1 MSDKTKKYDW
11 VALKQEYFISDELEV
26 KGFIR
31 GKLGVW
37 NANTSKQTTGWSKE
51 KQEYRE
57 DIMYKTLE
65 QIKDSEAAKN
75 RKALIKLYEELRR
88 RIEGGKVGDLI
99 YKELEAIW
107 KILKTEIG
115 EPTSITKTES
125 THQMRESEDELTQEE
140 REGVEKA
147 FAIIN
152 NIEKE

>member
-1 MSDKTKKYDW
+1 MAEKKTKYDW
-11 VALKQEYFISDELEV
+11 VALKQEYMLSDELEV
-26 KGFIR
+26 KAFIEA
-31 GKLGVW
+31 KLSVW
-37 NANTSKQTTGWSKE
+37 NGNCSKMTRGWVKE

-65 QIKDSEAAKN
+65 QIKDAEAAKN

-88 RIEGGKVGDLI
+88 RIEGGKVGELI

-125 THQMRESEDELTQEE
+125 THQMRDSEDELTQEE